1 MTRKLNMTVCWANC
15 PLLNKIKWEK
25 KEEIM
30 MKKNNTQTEIHRNFL
45 LTIHWHVKSSQC
57 MFNHIQKPPHFY
69 NLPQFV
75 WKYLIYIY
83 LSLKRHIIQ
92 RFKTRNTISVYEWW
106 LLLWLL
112 VIAFT
117 TTLPFCVRYITLY
130 RCSCCYY
137 SFFIHFLC
145 VVYVQFRYNMTLN

>member
-75 WKYLIYIY
+75 WKYLIHIS
-83 LSLKRHIIQ
+83 LSQMAHHTAIQNKKYDFCLRMMIVIMTSCYCIHRHTTVL
-92 RFKTRNTISVYEWW
+92 RTI
-106 LLLWLL
+106 
-112 VIAFT
+112 
-117 TTLPFCVRYITLY
+117 
-130 RCSCCYY
+130 YY
-137 SFFIHFLC
+137 SI
-145 VVYVQFRYNMTLN
+145 